1 MSTIDPSQLT
11 AADLSNPA
19 LSAQDLADI
28 TAARPDLRPYVATHP
43 SLYPAL
49 GQWLADQ
56 GVVPAQPPAAEEPAV
71 SELEAPAE
79 ETGEQA
85 EPFAGGHEEAQPEA
99 DAAPT
104 EAPVEQSAVEEPH
117 VETPAEPEAA
127 HVEPE
132 AAHVEPEA
140 PVSEAAEAHDDNLE
154 QAILE
159 GAAQSEAPAGDEAA
173 PALSTEE
180 QVAQSPFSNP
190 PQVDAQ
196 PQGQPQFGAQ
206 PQQGQQA
213 PFGQQ
218 PGQPQ
223 YGTAPQQGQQAQQG
237 QPQFGAQPQQG
248 QPQQP
253 PFGQPGQPQYGTAPQ
268 QGQQAQQGQPQF
280 GAQSQQGQP
289 QQAPFGQPGQQG
301 QPQFGAQPQ
310 QGQQAPFGQPGQ
322 QQYGQPGYAPAG
334 QSTGQQFGAAAQQFG
349 AAANSAFNQFQ
360 TAVVAETG
368 KVSGRSVRA
377 TYSLIGIA
385 ASAVLILVSM
395 FLPFVSAYG
404 YSASMFEAKGGYSA
418 FHLIMLMAVVG
429 LGAAYW
435 FTNQKWAYLSAGI
448 GALVVAL
455 LGVIQF
461 IVAISNKYVDAGFGA
476 FMLLL
481 FSLALGAA
489 GGLLLMELKTGA
501 VAPINNP
508 NAFGGA
514 FAGVQMGQQQGQ
526 FGQQQGGFQAPQAGQ
541 QQFGQ
546 QQGGFQ
552 APQAGQPQF
561 GQQAQFGQQQGQ
573 QPQLGDKPYN
583 PFGPQA

>member
-56 GVVPAQPPAAEEPAV
+56 GVVPAQPPAAEEPVAAE
-71 SELEAPAE
+71 SEAPAE
-79 ETGEQA
+79 ESADQG
-85 EPFAGGHEEAQPEA
+85 EPFGGAHEDAQPEA

-104 EAPVEQSAVEEPH
+104 EAADEQPAFGEPSVEA
-117 VETPAEPEAA
+117 PAE
-127 HVEPE
+127 HE

-159 GAAQSEAPAGDEAA
+159 GASQSEAPADGGAS

-190 PQVDAQ
+190 PHSD
-196 PQGQPQFGAQ
+196 AQ

-213 PFGQQ
+213 PFGQ
-218 PGQPQ
+218 P
-223 YGTAPQQGQQAQQG
+223 
-237 QPQFGAQPQQG
+237 
-248 QPQQP
+248 
-253 PFGQPGQPQYGTAPQ
+253 
-268 QGQQAQQGQPQF
+268 
-280 GAQSQQGQP
+280 
-289 QQAPFGQPGQQG
+289 G

-322 QQYGQPGYAPAG
+322 PGQPQFGAQPQQGQQAPFGQHGQQQFDQPQFGAQPQQGQQAPFGQPGQPGQPQFGAQPQQGQQAPFGQPGQPGQPQFGQPGYAPAG
-334 QSTGQQFGAAAQQFG
+334 PSAGQQFS
-349 AAANSAFNQFQ
+349 AAANTAFNQFQ
-360 TAVVAETG
+360 SAVVAETG

-395 FLPFVSAYG
+395 FLPYFSNAYG
-404 YSASMFEAKGGYSA
+404 SASMFDWMGGYSA

-429 LGAAYW
+429 LGVAYW

-448 GALVVAL
+448 GALVMAL

-461 IVAISNKYVDAGFGA
+461 IRALTNDYFDAGFGA
-476 FMLLL
+476 YMLAL
-481 FSLALGAA
+481 FSIAIGVA
-489 GGLLLMELKTGA
+489 GGFLLMELKNGA
-501 VAPINNP
+501 VAPIHNP

-514 FAGVQMGQQQGQ
+514 FAGAPMGQQQGQ

-541 QQFGQ
+541 PQFGQ

-561 GQQAQFGQQQGQ
+561 GQQQGGFQAPQGGQGQFGQQPGQ
-573 QPQLGDKPYN
+573 QLQLGDKPHN
-583 PFGPQA
+583 PFGSQS

>member
-56 GVVPAQPPAAEEPAV
+56 GVVPAQPPVADEPAV
-71 SELEAPAE
+71 SESEVPAQEA
-79 ETGEQA
+79 GEQA
-85 EPFAGGHEEAQPEA
+85 EPFAGVHGEAQPEA

-104 EAPVEQSAVEEPH
+104 EAPVEQPAVEEPH
-117 VETPAEPEAA
+117 VEAPAEPEIS
-127 HVEPE
+127 
-132 AAHVEPEA
+132 HVEPEA
-140 PVSEAAEAHDDNLE
+140 PVAEASDDNLE
-154 QAILE
+154 KAILE
-159 GAAQSEAPAGDEAA
+159 GAAQSEAPAADEAA
-173 PALSTEE
+173 PAPSTEE

-190 PQVDAQ
+190 PQADAQ
-196 PQGQPQFGAQ
+196 SQGQPQVGAQ
-206 PQQGQQA
+206 PQGQQA
-213 PFGQQ
+213 PFGQ
-218 PGQPQ
+218 PQ
-223 YGTAPQQGQQAQQG
+223 V
-237 QPQFGAQPQQG
+237 
-248 QPQQP
+248 
-253 PFGQPGQPQYGTAPQ
+253 
-268 QGQQAQQGQPQF
+268 
-280 GAQSQQGQP
+280 
-289 QQAPFGQPGQQG
+289 
-301 QPQFGAQPQ
+301 GAQPQ
-310 QGQQAPFGQPGQ
+310 QGQQAPFGQPQYGTAPQQGQPQFGAQPQRGQQAPFGQPGQQGQ
-322 QQYGQPGYAPAG
+322 QQFGGQPQRGQQTPFGQPGQQGQQQFGGQPQQGQQAPFGQPGQPQPGQQQFGQPGYAPAG
-334 QSTGQQFGAAAQQFG
+334 QSAGQQFGAAAQQFG

-461 IVAISNKYVDAGFGA
+461 IVAISNKYVDASFGA

-489 GGLLLMELKTGA
+489 GGLLLMELKSGA

-514 FAGVQMGQQQGQ
+514 FAGAQ
-526 FGQQQGGFQAPQAGQ
+526 FGQQQGGFQAPQGGQ
-541 QQFGQ
+541 PQFGQ

-561 GQQAQFGQQQGQ
+561 GQQAQFGQQQPQ

>member
-56 GVVPAQPPAAEEPAV
+56 GVVPAQPPAAEEPVAAE
-71 SELEAPAE
+71 SEAPAE
-79 ETGEQA
+79 ESADQG
-85 EPFAGGHEEAQPEA
+85 EPFGGAHEDAQPEA

-104 EAPVEQSAVEEPH
+104 EAADEQPAFEEPAFEEPS
-117 VETPAEPEAA
+117 VEAPAE
-127 HVEPE
+127 HE

-140 PVSEAAEAHDDNLE
+140 PVSEASEAHDDNLE

-159 GAAQSEAPAGDEAA
+159 GASQSEAPADGGAS

-190 PQVDAQ
+190 PHSDAQ
-196 PQGQPQFGAQ
+196 PQQGQQAPFGQPGQPQFGAQ
-206 PQQGQQA
+206 PQQGQQ
-213 PFGQQ
+213 G
-218 PGQPQ
+218 
-223 YGTAPQQGQQAQQG
+223 
-237 QPQFGAQPQQG
+237 
-248 QPQQP
+248 
-253 PFGQPGQPQYGTAPQ
+253 
-268 QGQQAQQGQPQF
+268 
-280 GAQSQQGQP
+280 
-289 QQAPFGQPGQQG
+289 QQAPFGQPGQPG

-322 QQYGQPGYAPAG
+322 QQFGQPQFGAQPQQGQQAPFGQPGQQQFGQPGYAPAG
-334 QSTGQQFGAAAQQFG
+334 PSAGQQFS
-349 AAANSAFNQFQ
+349 AAANTAFNQFQ
-360 TAVVAETG
+360 SAVVAETG

-395 FLPFVSAYG
+395 LLPFVTGYG
-404 YSASMFEAKGGYSA
+404 RSLSMFAAKTEYSS
-418 FHLIMLMAVVG
+418 FHLILLMAVVG

-448 GALVVAL
+448 GALVMAL

-461 IVAISNKYVDAGFGA
+461 IVAVSNEYFDAGFGA
-476 FMLLL
+476 YLLAL
-481 FSLALGAA
+481 FSIAIGVA
-489 GGLLLMELKTGA
+489 GGFLLMELKNGA
-501 VAPINNP
+501 VAPIHNP

-514 FAGVQMGQQQGQ
+514 FAGAPMGQQQGQ

-541 QQFGQ
+541 PQFGQ

-552 APQAGQPQF
+552 APQGGQPQF
-561 GQQAQFGQQQGQ
+561 GQQQGGFQAPQGGQPQFGQQQGGFQAPQGGQGQFGQ
-573 QPQLGDKPYN
+573 QPGQQLQLGDKPHN
-583 PFGPQA
+583 PFGSQS

>member
-56 GVVPAQPPAAEEPAV
+56 GVVPAQPPAAEEPVAAE
-71 SELEAPAE
+71 SEAPAE
-79 ETGEQA
+79 ESADQG
-85 EPFAGGHEEAQPEA
+85 EPFGGAHEDAQPEA

-104 EAPVEQSAVEEPH
+104 EAADEQPAFEEPAFEESS
-117 VETPAEPEAA
+117 VEAPAE
-127 HVEPE
+127 HE

-159 GAAQSEAPAGDEAA
+159 GASQSEAPADGGAS

-190 PQVDAQ
+190 PHSD
-196 PQGQPQFGAQ
+196 AQ

-213 PFGQQ
+213 PFGQ
-218 PGQPQ
+218 P
-223 YGTAPQQGQQAQQG
+223 
-237 QPQFGAQPQQG
+237 
-248 QPQQP
+248 
-253 PFGQPGQPQYGTAPQ
+253 
-268 QGQQAQQGQPQF
+268 
-280 GAQSQQGQP
+280 
-289 QQAPFGQPGQQG
+289 G

-322 QQYGQPGYAPAG
+322 QQFGQPGYAPAG
-334 QSTGQQFGAAAQQFG
+334 PSAGQQFS
-349 AAANSAFNQFQ
+349 AAANTAFSQFQ
-360 TAVVAETG
+360 SAVVAETG

-385 ASAVLILVSM
+385 ASAVLILISM
-395 FLPFVSAYG
+395 MLPYFSNDYG
-404 YSASMFEAKGGYSA
+404 SASMFTAKGGYSA
-418 FHLIMLMAVVG
+418 FHLILLMAVVG

-448 GALVVAL
+448 GALVMAL

-461 IVAISNKYVDAGFGA
+461 IVALSDQNQYIDAGFGA
-476 FMLLL
+476 YMLAL
-481 FSLALGAA
+481 FSVLIGVA
-489 GGLLLMELKTGA
+489 GGFLLMELKNGA
-501 VAPINNP
+501 VAPIHNP

-514 FAGVQMGQQQGQ
+514 FAGAPMGQQQGQ

-541 QQFGQ
+541 PQFGQ

-552 APQAGQPQF
+552 APQGGQ
-561 GQQAQFGQQQGQ
+561 GQYGQ
-573 QPQLGDKPYN
+573 QPGQQLQLGDKPHN
-583 PFGPQA
+583 PFGSQS

>member
-56 GVVPAQPPAAEEPAV
+56 GVVPAQPPAAEEPAI
-71 SELEAPAE
+71 SEPEAPAE

-85 EPFAGGHEEAQPEA
+85 EPFAGVHEEAQPEA
-99 DAAPT
+99 DAAPA
-104 EAPVEQSAVEEPH
+104 EAPVEQPVVEEAH
-117 VETPAEPEAA
+117 VEAPAEPE
-127 HVEPE
+127 V
-132 AAHVEPEA
+132 AHVEPEA
-140 PVSEAAEAHDDNLE
+140 PVAEASDDNLE

-159 GAAQSEAPAGDEAA
+159 GAAQSDASAGDEATPA
-173 PALSTEE
+173 PSTEE

-190 PQVDAQ
+190 PQADAQ
-196 PQGQPQFGAQ
+196 PQGQPQVGAQ

-213 PFGQQ
+213 
-218 PGQPQ
+218 
-223 YGTAPQQGQQAQQG
+223 
-237 QPQFGAQPQQG
+237 
-248 QPQQP
+248 

-268 QGQQAQQGQPQF
+268 QGQQGQPQF
-280 GAQSQQGQP
+280 GAQPQQGQQPQQAPFGQPGQPQFGAQPQQGQQP

-301 QPQFGAQPQ
+301 QQQFGGQPQ
-310 QGQQAPFGQPGQ
+310 QGQQLQQAPFGQPGQ

-385 ASAVLILVSM
+385 ASAVLIFISM
-395 FLPFVSAYG
+395 LLPFVSAYG
-404 YSASMFEAKGGYSA
+404 YSVSLFGAGGLYAS
-418 FHLIMLMAVVG
+418 FHLILLLAVVG

-455 LGVIQF
+455 LGIIKF
-461 IVAISNKYVDAGFGA
+461 FNVAFNDFVSPSIGA
-476 FMLLL
+476 FMLGLV
-481 FSLALGAA
+481 SIGLGAA
-489 GGLLLMELKTGA
+489 GGLLLMELKAGA

-552 APQAGQPQF
+552 APQAGQQQF
-561 GQQAQFGQQQGQ
+561 GQQAQFGQQQGQQQPQ

>member
-19 LSAQDLADI
+19 LSAQELADI

-56 GVVPAQPPAAEEPAV
+56 GVVPAQPPAVEESVV
-71 SELEAPAE
+71 SESEAPAE
-79 ETGEQA
+79 ETSEQA

-104 EAPVEQSAVEEPH
+104 EAPVEQPAVEESH
-117 VETPAEPEAA
+117 AEAPAEPEAA

-213 PFGQQ
+213 PFGQ
-218 PGQPQ
+218 
-223 YGTAPQQGQQAQQG
+223 
-237 QPQFGAQPQQG
+237 
-248 QPQQP
+248 
-253 PFGQPGQPQYGTAPQ
+253 QPGQPQYGTAPQ

-385 ASAVLILVSM
+385 ASAVLIFVSM
-395 FLPFVSAYG
+395 LLPYVGNAYG
-404 YSASMFEAKGGYSA
+404 SASLFSWSGGYAA
-418 FHLIMLMAVVG
+418 FHLVMLLAVVG
-429 LGAAYW
+429 LGVAYW

-448 GALVVAL
+448 GALVMAL

-461 IVAISNKYVDAGFGA
+461 IRALSIEYVNASFGA
-476 FMLLL
+476 YMLVL
-481 FSLALGAA
+481 FSIAIGVA
-489 GGLLLMELKTGA
+489 GGFLLMELKTGA

>member
-56 GVVPAQPPAAEEPAV
+56 GVVPAQPPVADEPAV
-71 SELEAPAE
+71 SESEVPAQEA
-79 ETGEQA
+79 GEQA
-85 EPFAGGHEEAQPEA
+85 EPFAGVHEEAQPEA

-104 EAPVEQSAVEEPH
+104 EAPVEQPAVEEPH
-117 VETPAEPEAA
+117 VEAPAEPEIS
-127 HVEPE
+127 
-132 AAHVEPEA
+132 HVEPEA
-140 PVSEAAEAHDDNLE
+140 PVAEASDDNLE
-154 QAILE
+154 KAILE
-159 GAAQSEAPAGDEAA
+159 GAAQSEAPAADEAA
-173 PALSTEE
+173 PAPSTEE

-190 PQVDAQ
+190 PQADAQ
-196 PQGQPQFGAQ
+196 SQGQPQVGAQ
-206 PQQGQQA
+206 PQGQQA
-213 PFGQQ
+213 PFGQ
-218 PGQPQ
+218 PQ
-223 YGTAPQQGQQAQQG
+223 YGTAP
-237 QPQFGAQPQQG
+237 
-248 QPQQP
+248 
-253 PFGQPGQPQYGTAPQ
+253 
-268 QGQQAQQGQPQF
+268 
-280 GAQSQQGQP
+280 
-289 QQAPFGQPGQQG
+289 QQG

-322 QQYGQPGYAPAG
+322 QGQQQFGGQPQRGQQTPFGQPGQQGQQQFGGQPQQGQQTPFGQPGQPQPGQQQYGQPGYAPAG
-334 QSTGQQFGAAAQQFG
+334 QSAGQQFGAAAQQFG

-461 IVAISNKYVDAGFGA
+461 IVAISNKYVDASFGA

-514 FAGVQMGQQQGQ
+514 FAGAQ
-526 FGQQQGGFQAPQAGQ
+526 FGQQQGGFQAPQGGQPQFGQ
-541 QQFGQ
+541 QQGGFQAPQGSQPQFGQ

>member
-56 GVVPAQPPAAEEPAV
+56 GVVPAQPPVADEPAV
-71 SELEAPAE
+71 SESEVPAQEA
-79 ETGEQA
+79 GEQA
-85 EPFAGGHEEAQPEA
+85 EPFAGVHEEAQPEA

-104 EAPVEQSAVEEPH
+104 EAPVEQPAVEEPH
-117 VETPAEPEAA
+117 VEAPAEPEIS
-127 HVEPE
+127 
-132 AAHVEPEA
+132 HVEPEA
-140 PVSEAAEAHDDNLE
+140 PVAEASDDNLE
-154 QAILE
+154 KAILE
-159 GAAQSEAPAGDEAA
+159 GAAQSEAPAADEAA
-173 PALSTEE
+173 PAPSTEE

-190 PQVDAQ
+190 PQADAQLQGQPQVGAQ
-196 PQGQPQFGAQ
+196 PQGQ
-206 PQQGQQA
+206 QA
-213 PFGQQ
+213 PI
-218 PGQPQ
+218 GQPQ
-223 YGTAPQQGQQAQQG
+223 YGTAPQQGQ
-237 QPQFGAQPQQG
+237 PQFGAQPQRG
-248 QPQQP
+248 
-253 PFGQPGQPQYGTAPQ
+253 
-268 QGQQAQQGQPQF
+268 
-280 GAQSQQGQP
+280 

-301 QPQFGAQPQ
+301 QQQFGGQPQ

-322 QQYGQPGYAPAG
+322 QGQQQFGGQSQRGQQAPFGQPGQPQPGPQQYGQPGYAPAG
-334 QSTGQQFGAAAQQFG
+334 QSAGQQFGAAAQQFG

-429 LGAAYW
+429 LGVAYW

-448 GALVVAL
+448 GALVLAL

-461 IVAISNKYVDAGFGA
+461 IVAISNKYVDASFGA

-514 FAGVQMGQQQGQ
+514 FAGAQFGQQQGGFQAPQGGQPQFGQQQGGFQAPQGGQPQ

-546 QQGGFQ
+546 Q
-552 APQAGQPQF
+552 AP
-561 GQQAQFGQQQGQ
+561 FGQQQGQ

>member
-56 GVVPAQPPAAEEPAV
+56 GVVPAQPPAAEEPLAAE
-71 SELEAPAE
+71 SEAPAE
-79 ETGEQA
+79 ESADQG
-85 EPFAGGHEEAQPEA
+85 EPFGGAHEDAQPEA

-104 EAPVEQSAVEEPH
+104 EAVDEQPAFEEPAFEEPS
-117 VETPAEPEAA
+117 VEAPAE
-127 HVEPE
+127 HE

-159 GAAQSEAPAGDEAA
+159 GASQSEAPADGGAS

-190 PQVDAQ
+190 PHSD
-196 PQGQPQFGAQ
+196 AQ

-213 PFGQQ
+213 PFGQ

-223 YGTAPQQGQQAQQG
+223 
-237 QPQFGAQPQQG
+237 F
-248 QPQQP
+248 
-253 PFGQPGQPQYGTAPQ
+253 
-268 QGQQAQQGQPQF
+268 
-280 GAQSQQGQP
+280 
-289 QQAPFGQPGQQG
+289 G

-322 QQYGQPGYAPAG
+322 QQFGQPGYAPAG
-334 QSTGQQFGAAAQQFG
+334 PSAGQQFS
-349 AAANSAFNQFQ
+349 AAANTAFSQFQ
-360 TAVVAETG
+360 SAVVAETG

-385 ASAVLILVSM
+385 ASAVLILISM
-395 FLPFVSAYG
+395 MLPYFSNDYG
-404 YSASMFEAKGGYSA
+404 SASMFTAKGGYSA
-418 FHLIMLMAVVG
+418 FHLILLMAVVG

-448 GALVVAL
+448 GALVMAL

-461 IVAISNKYVDAGFGA
+461 IVALSDQNQYIDAGFGA
-476 FMLLL
+476 YMLAV
-481 FSLALGAA
+481 FSVLIGVA
-489 GGLLLMELKTGA
+489 GGFLLMELKNGA
-501 VAPINNP
+501 VAPIHNP

-514 FAGVQMGQQQGQ
+514 FAGAPMGQQQGQ

-541 QQFGQ
+541 PQFGQ

-552 APQAGQPQF
+552 APQGGQ
-561 GQQAQFGQQQGQ
+561 GQYGQ
-573 QPQLGDKPYN
+573 QPGQQLQLGDKPHN
-583 PFGPQA
+583 PFGSQS

>member
-56 GVVPAQPPAAEEPAV
+56 GVVPAQPPAAEEPVAAE
-71 SELEAPAE
+71 SEASAE
-79 ETGEQA
+79 ESADQG
-85 EPFAGGHEEAQPEA
+85 EPFGGAHEDAQPEA

-104 EAPVEQSAVEEPH
+104 EAADEQPAFEEPAFEEPS
-117 VETPAEPEAA
+117 VEAPAE
-127 HVEPE
+127 HE

-159 GAAQSEAPAGDEAA
+159 GASQPEAPADGGAS

-190 PQVDAQ
+190 PHSDAQ
-196 PQGQPQFGAQ
+196 PQQGQQAPFGQPGQPQFGAQ

-213 PFGQQ
+213 PFGQ

-223 YGTAPQQGQQAQQG
+223 
-237 QPQFGAQPQQG
+237 F
-248 QPQQP
+248 
-253 PFGQPGQPQYGTAPQ
+253 
-268 QGQQAQQGQPQF
+268 
-280 GAQSQQGQP
+280 
-289 QQAPFGQPGQQG
+289 G

-322 QQYGQPGYAPAG
+322 QQFGQPGYAPAG
-334 QSTGQQFGAAAQQFG
+334 PSAGQQFS
-349 AAANSAFNQFQ
+349 AAANTAFSQFQ
-360 TAVVAETG
+360 SAVVAETG

-461 IVAISNKYVDAGFGA
+461 IVAISNKYVDASFGA

-514 FAGVQMGQQQGQ
+514 FAGAQ
-526 FGQQQGGFQAPQAGQ
+526 FGQQQGGFQAPQGGQ
-541 QQFGQ
+541 PQFGQ

-561 GQQAQFGQQQGQ
+561 GQQQGGFQAPQAGQPQFGQQQGGFQAPQGGQGQYGQ
-573 QPQLGDKPYN
+573 QPGQQLQLGDKPHN
-583 PFGPQA
+583 PFGSQS

>member
-19 LSAQDLADI
+19 LTAQDLADI

-56 GVVPAQPPAAEEPAV
+56 GVVPAQPPAVEESVV
-71 SELEAPAE
+71 SEPEAPAE
-79 ETGEQA
+79 ETSEQA

-237 QPQFGAQPQQG
+237 QPQFGAQ
-248 QPQQP
+248 
-253 PFGQPGQPQYGTAPQ
+253 
-268 QGQQAQQGQPQF
+268 
-280 GAQSQQGQP
+280 SQQGQP

-310 QGQQAPFGQPGQ
+310 QGQQVPFGQPGQ

-385 ASAVLILVSM
+385 ASAVLIFVSM
-395 FLPFVSAYG
+395 LLPYVGNAYG
-404 YSASMFEAKGGYSA
+404 SASLFSWSGGYAA
-418 FHLIMLMAVVG
+418 FHLVMLLAVVG
-429 LGAAYW
+429 LGVAYW

-448 GALVVAL
+448 GALVMAL

-461 IVAISNKYVDAGFGA
+461 IRALSIEYVNASFGA
-476 FMLLL
+476 YMLVL
-481 FSLALGAA
+481 FSIAIGVA
-489 GGLLLMELKTGA
+489 GGFLLMELKTGA

>member
-56 GVVPAQPPAAEEPAV
+56 GVVPAQPPVADEPAV
-71 SELEAPAE
+71 SESEVPAQEA
-79 ETGEQA
+79 GEQA
-85 EPFAGGHEEAQPEA
+85 EPFAGVHEEAQPEA
-99 DAAPT
+99 DVAPT
-104 EAPVEQSAVEEPH
+104 EAPVEQPAVEEPH
-117 VETPAEPEAA
+117 VEAPAEPEIS
-127 HVEPE
+127 
-132 AAHVEPEA
+132 HVEPEA
-140 PVSEAAEAHDDNLE
+140 PVAEASDDNLE
-154 QAILE
+154 KAILE
-159 GAAQSEAPAGDEAA
+159 GAAQSEAPAADEAA
-173 PALSTEE
+173 PAPSTEE

-190 PQVDAQ
+190 PQADAQ
-196 PQGQPQFGAQ
+196 SQGQPQVGAQ

-213 PFGQQ
+213 PFGQ
-218 PGQPQ
+218 PQ
-223 YGTAPQQGQQAQQG
+223 YGTAPQQG
-237 QPQFGAQPQQG
+237 QPQFGAQPQRG
-248 QPQQP
+248 QQA
-253 PFGQPGQPQYGTAPQ
+253 PFGQPGQQQFGGQPQ
-268 QGQQAQQGQPQF
+268 QG
-280 GAQSQQGQP
+280 

-301 QPQFGAQPQ
+301 QQQFGGQSQ
-310 QGQQAPFGQPGQ
+310 RGQQAPFGQPGQPQPGQ

-334 QSTGQQFGAAAQQFG
+334 QSAGQQFGAAAQQFG

-461 IVAISNKYVDAGFGA
+461 IVAISNKYVDASFGA

-514 FAGVQMGQQQGQ
+514 FAGAQFGQQQGGFQAPQAGQPQ

-546 QQGGFQ
+546 Q
-552 APQAGQPQF
+552 AP
-561 GQQAQFGQQQGQ
+561 FGQQQGQ
-573 QPQLGDKPYN
+573 QPQLADKPYN

>member
-19 LSAQDLADI
+19 LTAQDLADI

-71 SELEAPAE
+71 TESEAPAE
-79 ETGEQA
+79 DAGEQA
-85 EPFAGGHEEAQPEA
+85 EPFAGVHEEAQPEA
-99 DAAPT
+99 DAAPA
-104 EAPVEQSAVEEPH
+104 EAPVEQPVVEEAH
-117 VETPAEPEAA
+117 VEAPAEPE
-127 HVEPE
+127 V
-132 AAHVEPEA
+132 AHVEPEA
-140 PVSEAAEAHDDNLE
+140 PVAEASDDNLE

-159 GAAQSEAPAGDEAA
+159 GAAQSDASAGDEATPA
-173 PALSTEE
+173 PSTEE

-190 PQVDAQ
+190 PQADAQ
-196 PQGQPQFGAQ
+196 PQGQPQVGAQ

-213 PFGQQ
+213 PFGQ
-218 PGQPQ
+218 PQ
-223 YGTAPQQGQQAQQG
+223 YGTAPQQGQQG
-237 QPQFGAQPQQG
+237 QPQFGAQTQQG
-248 QPQQP
+248 QR
-253 PFGQPGQPQYGTAPQ
+253 
-268 QGQQAQQGQPQF
+268 
-280 GAQSQQGQP
+280 P

-301 QPQFGAQPQ
+301 QQQFGGQPQ
-310 QGQQAPFGQPGQ
+310 QGQQPQQAPFGQPGQ

-385 ASAVLILVSM
+385 ASAVLIFISM
-395 FLPFVSAYG
+395 LLPFVSAYG
-404 YSASMFEAKGGYSA
+404 YSVSLFGAGGLYAS
-418 FHLIMLMAVVG
+418 FHLILLLAVVG

-455 LGVIQF
+455 LGIIKF
-461 IVAISNKYVDAGFGA
+461 FNVAFNDFVSPSIGA
-476 FMLLL
+476 FMLGLV
-481 FSLALGAA
+481 SLGLGAA
-489 GGLLLMELKTGA
+489 GGLLLMELKAGA

-541 QQFGQ
+541 PQFGQQQGGFQAPQAGQQQFGQ

-552 APQAGQPQF
+552 APQAGQQQF
-561 GQQAQFGQQQGQ
+561 GQQAQFGQQQGQQQPQ

>member
-56 GVVPAQPPAAEEPAV
+56 GVVPAQPPAAEEPAI
-71 SELEAPAE
+71 SEPEAPAE
-79 ETGEQA
+79 DAGEQA
-85 EPFAGGHEEAQPEA
+85 EPFAGVHEEAQPEA
-99 DAAPT
+99 DAAPA
-104 EAPVEQSAVEEPH
+104 EAPVEQPVVEEAH
-117 VETPAEPEAA
+117 VEAPAEPE
-127 HVEPE
+127 V
-132 AAHVEPEA
+132 AHVEPEA
-140 PVSEAAEAHDDNLE
+140 PVAEASDDNLE

-159 GAAQSEAPAGDEAA
+159 GAAQSDASAGDEATPA
-173 PALSTEE
+173 PSTEE

-190 PQVDAQ
+190 PQADAQ
-196 PQGQPQFGAQ
+196 PQGQPQVGAQ

-213 PFGQQ
+213 
-218 PGQPQ
+218 
-223 YGTAPQQGQQAQQG
+223 
-237 QPQFGAQPQQG
+237 
-248 QPQQP
+248 

-268 QGQQAQQGQPQF
+268 QGQQGQPQF
-280 GAQSQQGQP
+280 GAQPQQGQQP

-301 QPQFGAQPQ
+301 QQQFGGQPQ
-310 QGQQAPFGQPGQ
+310 QGQQPQQAPFGQPGQ

-385 ASAVLILVSM
+385 ASAVLIFISM
-395 FLPFVSAYG
+395 LLPFVSAYG
-404 YSASMFEAKGGYSA
+404 YSVSLFGAGGLYAS
-418 FHLIMLMAVVG
+418 FHLILLLAVVG

-455 LGVIQF
+455 LGIIKF
-461 IVAISNKYVDAGFGA
+461 FNVAFNDFVSPSIGA
-476 FMLLL
+476 FMLGLV
-481 FSLALGAA
+481 SIGLGAA
-489 GGLLLMELKTGA
+489 GGLLLMELKAGA

-541 QQFGQ
+541 PQFGQQQGGFQAPQAGQQQFGQ

-552 APQAGQPQF
+552 APQAGQQQF
-561 GQQAQFGQQQGQ
+561 GQQAQFGQQQGQQQPQ

>member
-56 GVVPAQPPAAEEPAV
+56 GVVPAQPPVADEPAV
-71 SELEAPAE
+71 SESEVPAQEA
-79 ETGEQA
+79 GEQA
-85 EPFAGGHEEAQPEA
+85 EPFAGVHEEAQPEA

-104 EAPVEQSAVEEPH
+104 EAPVEQPAVEEPH
-117 VETPAEPEAA
+117 VEAPAEPEIS
-127 HVEPE
+127 
-132 AAHVEPEA
+132 HVEPEA
-140 PVSEAAEAHDDNLE
+140 PVAEASDDNLE
-154 QAILE
+154 KAILE
-159 GAAQSEAPAGDEAA
+159 GAAQSEAPAADEAA
-173 PALSTEE
+173 PAPSTEE

-190 PQVDAQ
+190 PQADAQSQGQPQVGAQ
-196 PQGQPQFGAQ
+196 PQGQQAPFGQPQVGAQ

-213 PFGQQ
+213 PFGQ
-218 PGQPQ
+218 PQ
-223 YGTAPQQGQQAQQG
+223 YGTAPQQG
-237 QPQFGAQPQQG
+237 QPQFGAQPQRG
-248 QPQQP
+248 
-253 PFGQPGQPQYGTAPQ
+253 
-268 QGQQAQQGQPQF
+268 
-280 GAQSQQGQP
+280 

-301 QPQFGAQPQ
+301 QQQFGGQPQ
-310 QGQQAPFGQPGQ
+310 QGQQNPFGQPGQPQPGQ

-334 QSTGQQFGAAAQQFG
+334 QSAGQQFGAAAQQFG

-455 LGVIQF
+455 LGVLRF
-461 IVAISNKYVDAGFGA
+461 IVAISNKYVDASFGA

-514 FAGVQMGQQQGQ
+514 FAGAQFGQQQGGFQAPQGGQPQ

-541 QQFGQ
+541 PQFGQ

-561 GQQAQFGQQQGQ
+561 GQQAPFGQQQGQ

>member
-56 GVVPAQPPAAEEPAV
+56 GVVPAQPPAAEEPVAAE
-71 SELEAPAE
+71 SEAPAE
-79 ETGEQA
+79 ESADQG
-85 EPFAGGHEEAQPEA
+85 EPFGGAHEDAQPEA

-104 EAPVEQSAVEEPH
+104 EAADEQPAFEEPAFEEPS
-117 VETPAEPEAA
+117 VEAPAE
-127 HVEPE
+127 HE

-140 PVSEAAEAHDDNLE
+140 PVSEASEAHDDNLE

-159 GAAQSEAPAGDEAA
+159 GASQSEAPADGGAS

-190 PQVDAQ
+190 PHSD
-196 PQGQPQFGAQ
+196 
-206 PQQGQQA
+206 
-213 PFGQQ
+213 
-218 PGQPQ
+218 
-223 YGTAPQQGQQAQQG
+223 
-237 QPQFGAQPQQG
+237 
-248 QPQQP
+248 
-253 PFGQPGQPQYGTAPQ
+253 
-268 QGQQAQQGQPQF
+268 
-280 GAQSQQGQP
+280 
-289 QQAPFGQPGQQG
+289 
-301 QPQFGAQPQ
+301 AQPQ

-322 QQYGQPGYAPAG
+322 QQFGQPGYAPAG
-334 QSTGQQFGAAAQQFG
+334 PSAGQQFS
-349 AAANSAFNQFQ
+349 AAANTAFNQFQ
-360 TAVVAETG
+360 SAVVAETG

-395 FLPFVSAYG
+395 LLPFVTGYG
-404 YSASMFEAKGGYSA
+404 RSLSMFAAKTEYSS
-418 FHLIMLMAVVG
+418 FHLILLMAVVG

-448 GALVVAL
+448 GALVMAL

-461 IVAISNKYVDAGFGA
+461 IVAVSNEYFDAGFGA
-476 FMLLL
+476 YLLAL
-481 FSLALGAA
+481 FSIAIGVA
-489 GGLLLMELKTGA
+489 GGFLLMELKNGA
-501 VAPINNP
+501 VAPIHNP

-514 FAGVQMGQQQGQ
+514 FAGAPMGQQQGQ

-541 QQFGQ
+541 PQFGQ

-552 APQAGQPQF
+552 APQGGQPQF
-561 GQQAQFGQQQGQ
+561 GQQQGGFQAPQGGQPQFGQQQGGFQAPQGGQGQFGQ
-573 QPQLGDKPYN
+573 QPGQQLQLGDKPHN
-583 PFGPQA
+583 PFGSQS

>member
-56 GVVPAQPPAAEEPAV
+56 GVVPAQPPVADEPAV
-71 SELEAPAE
+71 SESEVPAQEA
-79 ETGEQA
+79 GEQA
-85 EPFAGGHEEAQPEA
+85 EPFAGVHEEAQPEA

-117 VETPAEPEAA
+117 VEAPAEPEIS
-127 HVEPE
+127 
-132 AAHVEPEA
+132 HVEPEA
-140 PVSEAAEAHDDNLE
+140 PVVEASDDNLE
-154 QAILE
+154 KAILE
-159 GAAQSEAPAGDEAA
+159 GAAQSEVPAADEAA
-173 PALSTEE
+173 PAPSTEE

-190 PQVDAQ
+190 PQADAQ
-196 PQGQPQFGAQ
+196 SQGQPQVGAQ
-206 PQQGQQA
+206 PQGQQA
-213 PFGQQ
+213 PFGQ
-218 PGQPQ
+218 PQ
-223 YGTAPQQGQQAQQG
+223 YGTAP
-237 QPQFGAQPQQG
+237 
-248 QPQQP
+248 
-253 PFGQPGQPQYGTAPQ
+253 
-268 QGQQAQQGQPQF
+268 
-280 GAQSQQGQP
+280 
-289 QQAPFGQPGQQG
+289 QQG

-322 QQYGQPGYAPAG
+322 QGQQQFGGQSQQGQQAPFGQPGQQQFGQPGYAPAG
-334 QSTGQQFGAAAQQFG
+334 PSAGQQFGAAAQQFG

-461 IVAISNKYVDAGFGA
+461 IVAISNKYVDASFGA

-514 FAGVQMGQQQGQ
+514 FAGAQFGQQQGGFQAPQGGQPQFGQQQGGFQAPQAGQPQ

-546 QQGGFQ
+546 Q
-552 APQAGQPQF
+552 AP
-561 GQQAQFGQQQGQ
+561 FGQQQGQ
-573 QPQLGDKPYN
+573 QPQLSDKPYN

>member
-56 GVVPAQPPAAEEPAV
+56 GVVPAQPPVADEPAV
-71 SELEAPAE
+71 SESEVPAQEA
-79 ETGEQA
+79 GEQA
-85 EPFAGGHEEAQPEA
+85 EPFAGVHEEAHTEA

-104 EAPVEQSAVEEPH
+104 EAFVEQPAVEESH
-117 VETPAEPEAA
+117 VEAPAESE
-127 HVEPE
+127 V
-132 AAHVEPEA
+132 AHVEPEA
-140 PVSEAAEAHDDNLE
+140 PVAEASDDNLE

-159 GAAQSEAPAGDEAA
+159 GAAQSEAPAADEAA
-173 PALSTEE
+173 PAPSTEE
-180 QVAQSPFSNP
+180 QVARSPFSNP

-196 PQGQPQFGAQ
+196 PQGQPQVGAQ

-213 PFGQQ
+213 PFGQPQ
-218 PGQPQ
+218 VGAQLQQGQQAPFGQPQ
-223 YGTAPQQGQQAQQG
+223 YGTAP
-237 QPQFGAQPQQG
+237 
-248 QPQQP
+248 
-253 PFGQPGQPQYGTAPQ
+253 
-268 QGQQAQQGQPQF
+268 
-280 GAQSQQGQP
+280 
-289 QQAPFGQPGQQG
+289 QQG

-322 QQYGQPGYAPAG
+322 QGQQQFGGQPQQGQQAPFGQPGQPGQQQFGGQSQQGQQAPFGQPGQQQFGQPGYAPAG
-334 QSTGQQFGAAAQQFG
+334 PSAGQQFGAAAQQFG

-395 FLPFVSAYG
+395 LLPYLSNDYG
-404 YSASMFEAKGGYSA
+404 SASMFTVKGGYSA

-429 LGAAYW
+429 LGVAYW

-448 GALVVAL
+448 GALVLAL

-461 IVAISNKYVDAGFGA
+461 FVAVSYDYVDAGFGA
-476 FMLLL
+476 YMLAI
-481 FSLALGAA
+481 FSIALGVA
-489 GGLLLMELKTGA
+489 GGFLLMELKSGA

-514 FAGVQMGQQQGQ
+514 FAGVQMGQQQGGFQAPQAGQPQFGQQQGGFQAPQAGQPQ

-546 QQGGFQ
+546 Q
-552 APQAGQPQF
+552 AP
-561 GQQAQFGQQQGQ
+561 FGQQQGQ
-573 QPQLGDKPYN
+573 QPQLSDKPYN

>member
-56 GVVPAQPPAAEEPAV
+56 GVVPAQPPAAEEPVAAE
-71 SELEAPAE
+71 SEAPAE
-79 ETGEQA
+79 ESADQG
-85 EPFAGGHEEAQPEA
+85 EPFGGAHEDAQPEA

-104 EAPVEQSAVEEPH
+104 EAADEQPAFEEPAFEEPS
-117 VETPAEPEAA
+117 VEAPAE
-127 HVEPE
+127 HE

-159 GAAQSEAPAGDEAA
+159 GASQSEAPADGGAS

-190 PQVDAQ
+190 PHSD
-196 PQGQPQFGAQ
+196 AQ

-213 PFGQQ
+213 PFGQ
-218 PGQPQ
+218 PGQP
-223 YGTAPQQGQQAQQG
+223 
-237 QPQFGAQPQQG
+237 
-248 QPQQP
+248 
-253 PFGQPGQPQYGTAPQ
+253 
-268 QGQQAQQGQPQF
+268 
-280 GAQSQQGQP
+280 
-289 QQAPFGQPGQQG
+289 G

-322 QQYGQPGYAPAG
+322 QQFGQPGYAPAG
-334 QSTGQQFGAAAQQFG
+334 PSAGQQFS
-349 AAANSAFNQFQ
+349 AAANTAFSQFQ
-360 TAVVAETG
+360 SAVVAETG

-385 ASAVLILVSM
+385 ASAVLILISM
-395 FLPFVSAYG
+395 MLPYFSNDYG
-404 YSASMFEAKGGYSA
+404 SASMFTAKGGYSA
-418 FHLIMLMAVVG
+418 FHLILLMAVVG

-448 GALVVAL
+448 GALVMAL

-461 IVAISNKYVDAGFGA
+461 IVALSDQNQYIDAGFGA
-476 FMLLL
+476 YMLAV
-481 FSLALGAA
+481 FSVLIGVA
-489 GGLLLMELKTGA
+489 GGFLLMELKNGA
-501 VAPINNP
+501 VAPIHNP

-514 FAGVQMGQQQGQ
+514 FAGAPMGQQQGQ

-541 QQFGQ
+541 PQFGQ

-552 APQAGQPQF
+552 APQGGQ
-561 GQQAQFGQQQGQ
+561 GQYGQ
-573 QPQLGDKPYN
+573 QPGQQLQLGDKPHN
-583 PFGPQA
+583 PFGSQS

>member
-56 GVVPAQPPAAEEPAV
+56 GVVPAQPPAAQEPAV
-71 SELEAPAE
+71 SQSEAPAE
-79 ETGEQA
+79 EAGEQA
-85 EPFAGGHEEAQPEA
+85 EPFAAAHEEAQPTA
-99 DAAPT
+99 DATPA
-104 EAPVEQSAVEEPH
+104 EAPVEQPAVEEPH
-117 VETPAEPEAA
+117 VEAPAEPEIS
-127 HVEPE
+127 
-132 AAHVEPEA
+132 HVEPEA
-140 PVSEAAEAHDDNLE
+140 PVAEASDDNLE
-154 QAILE
+154 KAILE
-159 GAAQSEAPAGDEAA
+159 GAAQSEAPAGDEATPA
-173 PALSTEE
+173 PSTEE
-180 QVAQSPFSNP
+180 QIAQSPFSNP
-190 PQVDAQ
+190 PQADAQ
-196 PQGQPQFGAQ
+196 PQGEPQADTQPQGQQAPFGQPQYGTAPQQGQPQFGAQ

-218 PGQPQ
+218 G
-223 YGTAPQQGQQAQQG
+223 QQG
-237 QPQFGAQPQQG
+237 QPQFGG
-248 QPQQP
+248 
-253 PFGQPGQPQYGTAPQ
+253 
-268 QGQQAQQGQPQF
+268 
-280 GAQSQQGQP
+280 QSQQG

-301 QPQFGAQPQ
+301 QQQFGGQQRGQQAPFGQSGQPGQSGQQGQPQFGGQPQ

-334 QSTGQQFGAAAQQFG
+334 PSAGQQFGAAAQQFG

-418 FHLIMLMAVVG
+418 FHLIMLIAVVG

-461 IVAISNKYVDAGFGA
+461 IVAISNKYVDASFGA
-476 FMLLL
+476 YMLLL

-541 QQFGQ
+541 PQFGQ

-552 APQAGQPQF
+552 APQAGQQQF
-561 GQQAQFGQQQGQ
+561 GQQAPFGQQQGQ

>member
-71 SELEAPAE
+71 SEPEAPAE

-117 VETPAEPEAA
+117 VETPA
-127 HVEPE
+127 EPE

-237 QPQFGAQPQQG
+237 QQGQPQQAPFGQPGQPQFGAQPQQG
-248 QPQQP
+248 Q
-253 PFGQPGQPQYGTAPQ
+253 
-268 QGQQAQQGQPQF
+268 
-280 GAQSQQGQP
+280 QP

-322 QQYGQPGYAPAG
+322 PQYGQPGYAPAS
-334 QSTGQQFGAAAQQFG
+334 QSAGQQFGAAAQQFG

-385 ASAVLILVSM
+385 ASAVLILISM
-395 FLPFVSAYG
+395 MLPYFSNDYA
-404 YSASMFEAKGGYSA
+404 SASMFTVKGGYSA
-418 FHLIMLMAVVG
+418 FHLILLMAVVG
-429 LGAAYW
+429 LGVAYW

-448 GALVVAL
+448 GALVMAL

-461 IVAISNKYVDAGFGA
+461 IVALSDQNEYARASFGA
-476 FMLLL
+476 YMLAL
-481 FSLALGAA
+481 FSIAIGVA
-489 GGLLLMELKTGA
+489 GGFLLMELKTGA

-514 FAGVQMGQQQGQ
+514 FAGAQMGQQQG
-526 FGQQQGGFQAPQAGQ
+526 
-541 QQFGQ
+541 QFGQ

>member
-28 TAARPDLRPYVATHP
+28 TAARPDLRPYVAMHP

-56 GVVPAQPPAAEEPAV
+56 GVVPAQPPAAQEPAV
-71 SELEAPAE
+71 SQSEAPAE
-79 ETGEQA
+79 EAGEQA
-85 EPFAGGHEEAQPEA
+85 EPFAAAHEEAQPTA
-99 DAAPT
+99 DATPA
-104 EAPVEQSAVEEPH
+104 EAPVEQPAVEEPH
-117 VETPAEPEAA
+117 VEAPAEPEIS
-127 HVEPE
+127 
-132 AAHVEPEA
+132 HVEPEA
-140 PVSEAAEAHDDNLE
+140 PVAEASDDNLE
-154 QAILE
+154 KAILE
-159 GAAQSEAPAGDEAA
+159 GAAQSEAPAGDEATPA
-173 PALSTEE
+173 PSTEE
-180 QVAQSPFSNP
+180 QIAQSPFSNP
-190 PQVDAQ
+190 PQADAQ
-196 PQGQPQFGAQ
+196 PQGEPQADTQP
-206 PQQGQQA
+206 QGQQA
-213 PFGQQ
+213 PF
-218 PGQPQ
+218 GQPQ
-223 YGTAPQQGQQAQQG
+223 YGTAPQQGQ
-237 QPQFGAQPQQG
+237 PQFGAQPQHG
-248 QPQQP
+248 
-253 PFGQPGQPQYGTAPQ
+253 
-268 QGQQAQQGQPQF
+268 
-280 GAQSQQGQP
+280 
-289 QQAPFGQPGQQG
+289 QQAPFGQSGQQG
-301 QPQFGAQPQ
+301 QQGQSQFGGQPQ

-334 QSTGQQFGAAAQQFG
+334 PSAGQQFGAAAQQFG

-461 IVAISNKYVDAGFGA
+461 IVAISNKYVDASFGA
-476 FMLLL
+476 YMLLL

-541 QQFGQ
+541 PQFGQ

-552 APQAGQPQF
+552 APQAGQQQFGQQQGGFQAPQGGQQQF
-561 GQQAQFGQQQGQ
+561 GQQAPFGQQQGQ

>member
-56 GVVPAQPPAAEEPAV
+56 GVVPAQPPAVEESVV
-71 SELEAPAE
+71 SESEAPAE
-79 ETGEQA
+79 ETSEQA

-104 EAPVEQSAVEEPH
+104 EAPVEQPAVEESH
-117 VETPAEPEAA
+117 AEAPAEPEAA

-248 QPQQP
+248 QPQQ
-253 PFGQPGQPQYGTAPQ
+253 
-268 QGQQAQQGQPQF
+268 
-280 GAQSQQGQP
+280 
-289 QQAPFGQPGQQG
+289 APFGQPGQQG

-385 ASAVLILVSM
+385 ASAVLIFVSM
-395 FLPFVSAYG
+395 LLPYVGNAYG
-404 YSASMFEAKGGYSA
+404 SASLFSWSGGYAA
-418 FHLIMLMAVVG
+418 FHLVMLLAVVG
-429 LGAAYW
+429 LGVAYW

-448 GALVVAL
+448 GALVMAL

-461 IVAISNKYVDAGFGA
+461 IRALSIEYVNASFGA
-476 FMLLL
+476 YMLVL
-481 FSLALGAA
+481 FSIAIGVA
-489 GGLLLMELKTGA
+489 GGFLLMELKTGA

>member
-71 SELEAPAE
+71 SESEAPAE
-79 ETGEQA
+79 ETSEQA

-104 EAPVEQSAVEEPH
+104 EAPVEQPAVEEPH
-117 VETPAEPEAA
+117 VEAPAEPEIS
-127 HVEPE
+127 
-132 AAHVEPEA
+132 HVEPEA
-140 PVSEAAEAHDDNLE
+140 PVAEASDDNLE
-154 QAILE
+154 KAILE
-159 GAAQSEAPAGDEAA
+159 GTAQSEAPAGDEAA

-180 QVAQSPFSNP
+180 QIAQSPFSNP
-190 PQVDAQ
+190 PQADAQ
-196 PQGQPQFGAQ
+196 PQGEPQVDAQ
-206 PQQGQQA
+206 PQGQQA
-213 PFGQQ
+213 PFGQ
-218 PGQPQ
+218 PQ
-223 YGTAPQQGQQAQQG
+223 YGTAPAQGQQ
-237 QPQFGAQPQQG
+237 QFGGQPQQG
-248 QPQQP
+248 
-253 PFGQPGQPQYGTAPQ
+253 
-268 QGQQAQQGQPQF
+268 
-280 GAQSQQGQP
+280 

-301 QPQFGAQPQ
+301 QQQFGGQPQQGQQAPFGQPGQQGPQPFGGQPQQGQQAPFGQSGQQGQQQFGGQPQ

-334 QSTGQQFGAAAQQFG
+334 PSAGQQFGAAAQQFG

-395 FLPFVSAYG
+395 FLPYFSTSYG
-404 YSASMFEAKGGYSA
+404 SMSMFTANRGYSA
-418 FHLIMLMAVVG
+418 FHLVMLMAVVG

-448 GALVVAL
+448 GALVMAL

-461 IVAISNKYVDAGFGA
+461 IDAVSSDYFDASFGA
-476 FMLLL
+476 FMLGL
-481 FSLALGAA
+481 FSVALGAA
-489 GGLLLMELKTGA
+489 GGFLLMELKTGA

-526 FGQQQGGFQAPQAGQ
+526 FGQQQGGFQAPQGGQ
-541 QQFGQ
+541 PQFGQ

-552 APQAGQPQF
+552 APQAPQAGQPQY
-561 GQQAQFGQQQGQ
+561 GQQAPFGQQQGQ

>member
-56 GVVPAQPPAAEEPAV
+56 GVVPAQPPVADEPAV
-71 SELEAPAE
+71 SESEVPAQEA
-79 ETGEQA
+79 GEQA
-85 EPFAGGHEEAQPEA
+85 EPFAGVHEEAQPEA

-104 EAPVEQSAVEEPH
+104 EAPVEQPAVEEPH
-117 VETPAEPEAA
+117 VEAPAEPEIS
-127 HVEPE
+127 
-132 AAHVEPEA
+132 HVEPEA
-140 PVSEAAEAHDDNLE
+140 PVAEASDDNLE
-154 QAILE
+154 KAILE
-159 GAAQSEAPAGDEAA
+159 GAAQSEAPAADEAA
-173 PALSTEE
+173 PAPSTEE

-190 PQVDAQ
+190 PQADAQSQGQPQVGAQ
-196 PQGQPQFGAQ
+196 PQGQQAPFGQPQVGAQ

-213 PFGQQ
+213 PFGQ
-218 PGQPQ
+218 PQ
-223 YGTAPQQGQQAQQG
+223 YGTAPQQG
-237 QPQFGAQPQQG
+237 QPQFGAQPQRG
-248 QPQQP
+248 
-253 PFGQPGQPQYGTAPQ
+253 
-268 QGQQAQQGQPQF
+268 
-280 GAQSQQGQP
+280 

-301 QPQFGAQPQ
+301 QQQFGGQPQ
-310 QGQQAPFGQPGQ
+310 QGQQNPFGQPGQ

-334 QSTGQQFGAAAQQFG
+334 QSAGQQFGAAAQQFG

-461 IVAISNKYVDAGFGA
+461 IVAISNKYVDASFGA

-514 FAGVQMGQQQGQ
+514 FAGAQ
-526 FGQQQGGFQAPQAGQ
+526 FGQQQGGFQAPQGGQ
-541 QQFGQ
+541 PQFGQ

-561 GQQAQFGQQQGQ
+561 GQQAPFGQQQGQ